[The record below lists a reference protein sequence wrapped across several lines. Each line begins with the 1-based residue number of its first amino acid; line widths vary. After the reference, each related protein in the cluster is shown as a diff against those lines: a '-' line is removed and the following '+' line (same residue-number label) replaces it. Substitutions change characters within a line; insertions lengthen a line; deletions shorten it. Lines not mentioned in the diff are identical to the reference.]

1 MKKFTLLLLL
11 LIFLCIDTLKAD
23 ITDGYYYMIS
33 KATDRAEYIYNNA
46 LLSGNTNNFSLQS
59 DSKVTTNNGIWHITN
74 NGNNTIGIK
83 NGDGNN
89 LIAGASQATGI
100 AGNYNQL
107 TIGETVESGG
117 YVYYFFNEKI
127 NCSNGGWMFQIG
139 DGVFVTTWADGTSSA
154 NDLLW
159 RFESVDVTSK
169 NVYNVDIETSY
180 EGTYVSYNNG
190 TTIENAFDGGFFIS
204 STEITTSALS
214 VNIPNQTVLGAD
226 IEIAEGTISISNVR
240 LAVAPT
246 KQDLFNTSNGS
257 LSIPPYRIPGI
268 AKTKTGRLIAV
279 AGRLV
284 CGTDPGYGRVD
295 VVCRISDNDGES
307 WSEIRDV
314 ANGTGETS
322 ATVNYFDT
330 AFGDPAIVAD
340 RTSEEVAIIAVAGC
354 TVYGNA
360 NTTRQN
366 PNLIALIRSYNN
378 GETWETPIDITERIY
393 SLFDSGNAIEAA
405 FVAGGKVFQ
414 SRIVKKGKYYRLY
427 AAMCARPN
435 GNRVIYSDDFGET
448 WHALGGAFALPA
460 TGGDEPK
467 CEEMP
472 DGRVILSSRVAGG
485 RIYNIYTYE
494 NTLEGTGEW
503 STDVKSTFAGSNLTP
518 GNNSTNG
525 EILIV
530 PVKRNSDQKEMYL
543 ALQSLPT
550 GSTRTNVG
558 IYYKELTDFTDMNSV
573 ANFCVDWNGFF
584 QVSNTESAY
593 SSMDLQADNKIGFIY
608 EETLT
613 KHGTVQN
620 PISTS
625 FPNGEGTH
633 NYDGFDNLYVGY
645 DLEYITNGVYSI
657 KNDVDR
663 RAFIQTYFRTL
674 VDESSIS
681 TALATEVN
689 DAINTFSEEPT
700 TAEVDYIYE
709 LLRSE
714 LPSDPWDGKTVTLTN
729 VQQSGTEYAL
739 YINGSTLSTSS
750 STAETLGESAEFLC
764 TKQANGKYTFFNE
777 ASNLFLIW
785 RAGNNYG
792 YNNNSGTLSSYNGTY
807 CDWSIN
813 DASSTKSGSYY
824 LVSKRSDGS
833 TDGSFVIMSATGN
846 FDSWGNSVAWASNY
860 SNLFRID
867 VVEDETTNLE
877 SVINTEKKFFDGG
890 KIYDLYGREIKNPTK
905 GIYIIN
911 GEKVFVNQH

>member
-1 MKKFTLLLLL
+1 MKKITSLFVSLLLT
-11 LIFLCIDTLKAD
+11 FLCINTSKAN
-23 ITDGYYYMIS
+23 ITTGYYYMIS

-117 YVYYFFNEKI
+117 YIYYFFNEKI
-127 NCSNGGWMFQIG
+127 NCSNGGWMFQLSGG
-139 DGVFVTTWADGTSSA
+139 DVFITTWADGTSSA

-159 RFESVDVTSK
+159 RFESVDVTDK
-169 NVYNVDIETSY
+169 NVYNISIETSY
-180 EGTYVSYNNG
+180 EGAYVSYNNG
-190 TTIENAFDGGFFIS
+190 TSTENAFDGGFFIS

-214 VNIPNQTVLGAD
+214 VNVQGQTVLGAD
-226 IEIAEGTISISNVR
+226 IEIAEGTISISNIKI
-240 LAVAPT
+240 AVAPT

-257 LSIPPYRIPGI
+257 LSVPPYRIPGI

-322 ATVNYFDT
+322 ATVNYFNT

-354 TVYGNA
+354 TVYGNS
-360 NTTRQN
+360 NTNRDN
-366 PNLIALIRSYNN
+366 PNKIGVIHSLDN
-378 GETWETPIDITERIY
+378 GNSWGTPVDITEQIY
-393 SLFDSGNAIEAA
+393 SLFDDGNPIDAA

-414 SRIVKKGKYYRLY
+414 SRIVKKGEYYRLY

-435 GNRVIYSDDFGET
+435 GNRVIYSDDFGRT
-448 WHALGGAFALPA
+448 WEALGGSSALPA
-460 TGGDEPK
+460 LGGDEPK

-472 DGRVILSSRVAGG
+472 DGRVILSSRVGGG

-494 NTLEGTGEW
+494 NTLEGTGKW
-503 STDVKSTFAGSNLTP
+503 STDVKSTFQGSGLTL

-530 PVKRNSDQKEMYL
+530 PIIRNSDQKEMYL

-550 GSTRTNVG
+550 GSSRSNVG
-558 IYYKELTDFTDMNSV
+558 IYYKELTDFNDLNTV

-584 QVSNTESAY
+584 QVSNTTSAY
-593 SSMDLQADNKIGFIY
+593 SSMDLQANNKIGFIY

-613 KHGTVQN
+613 KHGTVKN

-625 FPNGEGTH
+625 FPTGAGTH
-633 NYDGFDNLYVGY
+633 NYDGFDNLYVAY
-645 DLEYITNGVYSI
+645 DLEYITNGAYSV

-663 RAFIQTYFRTL
+663 RAFIQTYFRKL
-674 VDESSIS
+674 AENASIS
-681 TALATEVN
+681 DELEEEVN
-689 DAINTFSEEPT
+689 NVIDDFSVNPT

-709 LLRSE
+709 LLQSE
-714 LPSDPWDGKTVTLTN
+714 IPSDP
-729 VQQSGTEYAL
+729 
-739 YINGSTLSTSS
+739 
-750 STAETLGESAEFLC
+750 
-764 TKQANGKYTFFNE
+764 
-777 ASNLFLIW
+777 
-785 RAGNNYG
+785 
-792 YNNNSGTLSSYNGTY
+792 
-807 CDWSIN
+807 
-813 DASSTKSGSYY
+813 
-824 LVSKRSDGS
+824 
-833 TDGSFVIMSATGN
+833 
-846 FDSWGNSVAWASNY
+846 
-860 SNLFRID
+860 
-867 VVEDETTNLE
+867 
-877 SVINTEKKFFDGG
+877 
-890 KIYDLYGREIKNPTK
+890 
-905 GIYIIN
+905 
-911 GEKVFVNQH
+911 